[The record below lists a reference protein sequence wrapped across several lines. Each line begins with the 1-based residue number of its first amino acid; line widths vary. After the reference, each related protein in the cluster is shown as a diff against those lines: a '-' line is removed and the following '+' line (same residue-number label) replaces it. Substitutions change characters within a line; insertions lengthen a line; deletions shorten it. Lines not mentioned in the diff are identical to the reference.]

1 MRSCKWNLQ
10 STLWEELWAHRLL
23 KHVTLLETSSIP
35 SRNLPRMVWRTHMPT
50 HREELLQTQLIYPLK
65 VLSKLLPQ
73 NFFKTLVV
81 RTLSLVDPLLHHM
94 LMQTIMRQ
102 DKPAAWLLAIMS
114 LKHMWYQN
122 LRFTVFKSTRT
133 QAYLLKK
140 KPTLNKVTS
149 SSLNNLN
156 TFSKATKWIR
166 LSMFKAVTFTPR
178 DTTETYFVYLH
189 NLCLE

>member
-1 MRSCKWNLQ
+1 MRSGKWNLQ

-35 SRNLPRMVWRTHMPT
+35 SRKLPIMVWRTHMPT
-50 HREELLQTQLIYPLK
+50 HREERLQTQLIYPLK

-102 DKPAAWLLAIMS
+102 DKPAAWLLAIKYRHFRDFS
-114 LKHMWYQN
+114 YQN
-122 LRFTVFKSTRT
+122 RTYTGMWECFKSRLVPWSICGTRTWGLRFLKVHGPKHTCSRRSLRSTKLPV
-133 QAYLLKK
+133 A
-140 KPTLNKVTS
+140 
-149 SSLNNLN
+149 
-156 TFSKATKWIR
+156 A
-166 LSMFKAVTFTPR
+166 
-178 DTTETYFVYLH
+178 
-189 NLCLE
+189 